1 MQYILQRFLFI
12 PFLVLPFS
20 GWSQPAIT
28 AALFNESTSI
38 PYTRFFTTPVHPG
51 VQLGAEM
58 PWKENNRLALSPAL
72 NIGYMFH
79 HKLFQ
84 GLYVNLEMGLDVK
97 TRFGLRFKSRL
108 GLGYLHTFPTGST
121 YRQVN
126 GEWEQG
132 VDRGNARLMPALS
145 LGLGYDLKPASARGT
160 EIFVLYWSWL
170 EYPYSPGFIPMMSHT
185 DLSLGV
191 KFHPF
196 TSPAP

>member
-1 MQYILQRFLFI
+1 MLNRFLI
-12 PFLVLPFS
+12 TVLIVLPFR

-28 AALFNESTSI
+28 ASVFNESTSI

-58 PWKENNRLALSPAL
+58 PWRENNRLALSPAL

-79 HKLFQ
+79 QKLFQ
-84 GLYVNLEMGLDVK
+84 GLYLNLEMGLDIK
-97 TRFGLRFKSRL
+97 TGFGLRFKSKL
-108 GLGYLHTFPTGST
+108 GLGYLHTFSTGST

-132 VDRGNARLMPALS
+132 GSRGNARLMPALT

-160 EIFVLYWSWL
+160 EVFVLYRSWL
-170 EYPYSPGFIPMMSHT
+170 EYPYSPGFIPIMSHT
-185 DLSLGV
+185 DLSLGF

-196 TSPAP
+196 NSLAK